1 MLGSDLLRKIRR
13 RLYGAAIGIV
23 AVGALFLALRPPELA
38 AGAHREVRVCADPNN
53 LPFSNQKQEGF
64 ENKIAELLASDLGAA
79 LQYTW
84 WPQRRGFFRN
94 TLNAKACDVV
104 IGVPSGL
111 GMALTTK
118 PYYRSSFVFVSRR
131 DRGIGVQSF
140 DDPALR
146 QKTLRIG
153 VQLVGDDYVNTPP
166 AHALGRRGIVE
177 NVVGYT
183 VYGDASREVPAAGI
197 VDAVEA
203 GEVDVAVVWGPLAGY
218 FAKKKGRALDIRPV
232 TPEKDGNLPLAFDIS
247 MGVRKGDKAW
257 KQELEAFLERRRSEV
272 LAILEEHGVPRR

>member
-1 MLGSDLLRKIRR
+1 
-13 RLYGAAIGIV
+13 
-23 AVGALFLALRPPELA
+23 
-38 AGAHREVRVCADPNN
+38 
-53 LPFSNQKQEGF
+53 
-64 ENKIAELLASDLGAA
+64 
-79 LQYTW
+79 
-84 WPQRRGFFRN
+84 
-94 TLNAKACDVV
+94 
-104 IGVPSGL
+104 
-111 GMALTTK
+111 MALTTK